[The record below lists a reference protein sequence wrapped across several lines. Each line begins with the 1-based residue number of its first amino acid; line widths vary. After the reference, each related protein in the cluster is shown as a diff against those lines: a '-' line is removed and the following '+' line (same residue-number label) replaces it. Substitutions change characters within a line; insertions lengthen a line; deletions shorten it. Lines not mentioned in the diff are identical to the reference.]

1 MTELESR
8 LLMAQAVIDI
18 IKTCEPKQKEF
29 WIEMRR
35 MLLYASAEEFNKYC
49 MKISK
54 EDDFIE
60 KMAEDHIITQT
71 KEGDVVLDPFCGSG
85 TTLKMAK
92 INHRRYIGFDIS
104 QEYCDITN
112 LRLSKV

>member
-1 MTELESR
+1 MWVLQR
-8 LLMAQAVIDI
+8 I
-18 IKTCEPKQKEF
+18 
-29 WIEMRR
+29 
-35 MLLYASAEEFNKYC
+35 NN
-49 MKISK
+49 
-54 EDDFIE
+54 
-60 KMAEDHIITQT
+60 